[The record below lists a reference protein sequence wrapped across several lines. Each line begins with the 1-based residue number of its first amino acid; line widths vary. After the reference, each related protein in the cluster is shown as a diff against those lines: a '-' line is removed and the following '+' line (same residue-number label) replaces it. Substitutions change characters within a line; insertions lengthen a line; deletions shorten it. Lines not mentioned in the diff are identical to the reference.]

1 MDTFS
6 GILDIL
12 FPRRCVFC
20 AGILKRGEESVCARC
35 AGELPYT
42 SGAAAHREGDYFED
56 CVVPLRYE
64 GQVRKSLHRFKFR
77 GASNYADC
85 YGAILASCIRET
97 LDGRYDLISWVPLS
111 PGRKRAR
118 GYDQAML
125 LACAAALELDNVAV
139 ETLRKDVEAQAQS
152 TMGGKDQRRA
162 NISGAY
168 SVVDRELIAEKRILL
183 IDDIVTTGSTLSE
196 CAKTLLLAGAE
207 SVVCAALAG
216 A

>member
-1 MDTFS
+1 MNTFS
-6 GILDIL
+6 GLLDIL

-20 AGILKRGEESVCARC
+20 SHILKSGEESVCRQC
-35 AGELPYT
+35 ADSLPYT
-42 SGAAAHREGDYFED
+42 SGGTVHRSGDYFED

-64 GQVRKSLHRFKFR
+64 DKVRKSLHRFKFK

-85 YGAILASCIRET
+85 YGAILASCIREH
-97 LDGRYDLISWVPLS
+97 LEGRYDLISWVPLS
-111 PGRKRAR
+111 PGRMRAR

-125 LACAAALELDNVAV
+125 LACAAALELDSVAV
-139 ETLRKDVEAQAQS
+139 ETLRKDVEAEAQS
-152 TMGGKDQRRA
+152 TMGGKDQRKA

-168 SVVDRELIAEKRILL
+168 SAADHELIAEKRILL

-196 CAKTLLLAGAE
+196 CAKTLLLAGAD